1 MRSTLRL
8 QVINTVGAAALQ
20 ATLNCD
26 AFASAHSNDSHYDA
40 KSFVGLAWRP
50 AGECICC
57 EVYSTGR
64 ANLPGSTRERDL
76 QTSFFRM
83 LPELLRFSSSNRL
96 VEMFPEEVRMVHHQK
111 EAVVHCSQQPLQPS
125 GSLWDG
131 WGERGQLLVEGES
144 GDEDEMDLDEFGL

>member
-1 MRSTLRL
+1 MV

-26 AFASAHSNDSHYDA
+26 AFASAHSNDSHYDS

-50 AGECICC
+50 AGESICC

-76 QTSFFRM
+76 QASFFRM

-96 VEMFPEEVRMVHHQK
+96 VEIFPEDVRVMHRQN
-111 EAVVHCSQQPLQPS
+111 EATAHYTHEAPRAS

-131 WGERGQLLVEGES
+131 WGERNQSLVTEDIGE
-144 GDEDEMDLDEFGL
+144 EDDMDLEQFGL